1 MILRII
7 PLMIACVLLA
17 AHFFRAGNI
26 GLVAASVLP
35 ALLLL
40 IKKRW
45 SFILVQVW
53 AYEGAA
59 VWLHTITNIVQERM
73 MFGRP
78 WKVAAIILGS
88 VTLFTAFAGLLL
100 NSRVVK
106 DKYPS

>member
-1 MILRII
+1 
-7 PLMIACVLLA
+7 MIACVLLA

-53 AYEGAA
+53 AYAGAA